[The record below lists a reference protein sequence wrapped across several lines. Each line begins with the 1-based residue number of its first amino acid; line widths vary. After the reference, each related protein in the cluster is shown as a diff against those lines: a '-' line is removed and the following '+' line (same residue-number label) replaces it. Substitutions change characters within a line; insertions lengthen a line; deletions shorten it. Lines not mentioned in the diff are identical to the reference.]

1 MNHRFIK
8 FTKLVLDIMFFG
20 GVVIFIS
27 LPFLLK
33 ILGKY
38 YSNVITDYYLLM
50 IIVFGVSGIFG
61 IIIIS
66 QLRQMMKTVIEES
79 CFVNENVKSL
89 NIMMAASFCIFIMF
103 IIKLIILPTPAT
115 GIIALVF
122 FIAALFSK
130 VLAYVF
136 AEAVRYKEE
145 NDFTI

>member
-8 FTKLVLDIMFFG
+8 FTKLVLDFMFFG
-20 GVVIFIS
+20 GIVIFIS

-38 YSNVITDYYLLM
+38 YSSVIKDYYLLM
-50 IIVFGVSGIFG
+50 MIIFGISGVFG

-66 QLRQMMKTVIEES
+66 QLRRMMKTVVEES
-79 CFVNENVKSL
+79 CFVNGNVKSL
-89 NIMMAASFCIFIMF
+89 NIMMAASFCIFILF
-103 IIKLIILPTPAT
+103 IIKLMILPTPAT